1 MGIKINIDIFLPE
14 IHEYLCRQRNDLRHR
29 YNNFQ
34 HKDAVFTFDG
44 ALSVVFFCRA
54 FDVGQSEAVEEGV
67 LLGGSA

>member
-1 MGIKINIDIFLPE
+1 MAPGQFLIKGVFTAPQNAFKIKL
-14 IHEYLCRQRNDLRHR
+14 LLRHR
-29 YNNFQ
+29 YYNFQ
-34 HKDAVFTFDG
+34 HKDSAFAFDG